1 MTTKTSSVHFLRFEL
16 TDAMAAALKAGA
28 GLALGIDHPH
38 YDYRV
43 EAAPATRDSL
53 TADLA

>member
-1 MTTKTSSVHFLRFEL
+1 
-16 TDAMAAALKAGA
+16 MAATLKGGA
-28 GLALGIDHPH
+28 GLALGIDHPN
-38 YDYRV
+38 YGYRV